1 MPRVINFLILLLCY
15 IPYLDIFVYYSYVVR
30 AIIKLGRIPSY
41 DNPDPKALGFTIHRY
56 LVYTMSDIVMYGFG
70 AIVLLWLIARGLKQ
84 LTLPKIHLKIY
95 LIGIGIFV
103 LYLIADP
110 FMTWFAD

>member
-1 MPRVINFLILLLCY
+1 MPRVINFLLLLLCY
-15 IPYLDIFVYYSYVVR
+15 IPYLDIFVYYSYVIR

-41 DNPDPKALGFTIHRY
+41 DNPDPKTLGFTIHRD
-56 LVYTMSDIVMYGFG
+56 LVYTMGDIVIYGLG
-70 AIVLLWLIARGLKQ
+70 AFVLLWLIARTLKQ
-84 LTLPKIHLKIY
+84 LTLPKIHFKIY

-110 FMTWFAD
+110 FMAWFAD

>member
-1 MPRVINFLILLLCY
+1 MPQVINFLLLLLCY
-15 IPYLDIFVYYSYVVR
+15 IPYLDIIVYYSYVIR

-41 DNPDPKALGFTIHRY
+41 DNPDPKTLGFTTHRD
-56 LVYTMSDIVMYGFG
+56 LVYTMDDIVVYGLGSF
-70 AIVLLWLIARGLKQ
+70 VLLWLIARALKQ
-84 LTLPKIHLKIY
+84 LTLPKIHLKMY

-103 LYLIADP
+103 LYLVADP